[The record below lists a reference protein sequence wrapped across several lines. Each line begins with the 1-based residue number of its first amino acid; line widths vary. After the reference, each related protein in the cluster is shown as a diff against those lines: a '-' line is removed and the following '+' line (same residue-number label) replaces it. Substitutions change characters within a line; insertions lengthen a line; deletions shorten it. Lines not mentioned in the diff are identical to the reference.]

1 MLTSAHTNYG
11 QSFLQALTG
20 TIAFIIATH
29 VVAAYVNKKTWEGPA
44 EVRGN
49 TVLFMN
55 KF

>member
-1 MLTSAHTNYG
+1 MLTSAHTNYS

-44 EVRGN
+44 EVKEA
-49 TVLFMN
+49 TQFYL
-55 KF
+55 